1 MRATTSGSAGAEG
14 DTSPLMPHTTRKRY
28 AVVSCHVERP
38 LEDEVWSRFSELQE
52 RRPGGFAIAAL
63 LRPAD
68 DAAGED
74 EGTWLERAQE
84 AAARGPLGHHTH
96 WTAPDHARPTGGP
109 TGGRVLAEARRMREL
124 GLEPTLFC
132 GGGWYTDTE
141 VAEACAELGYADC
154 TPRATR
160 PAYLGPKE
168 TWASLPAPARVRLP
182 SGRLL
187 TAIPTT
193 HSLGDLARAFLRP
206 RSLPRV
212 VHVYFHDVDLLQRR
226 RHTLARVLFPLL
238 ARMAEPTT
246 LDELAATIAT
256 DAPEIAW
263 GDVIQKT

>member
-1 MRATTSGSAGAEG
+1 
-14 DTSPLMPHTTRKRY
+14 MPHTTRKRY

-96 WTAPDHARPTGGP
+96 WTAPNHARPTGGP
-109 TGGRVLAEARRMREL
+109 TGERVLAEGRRMREL

-141 VAEACAELGYADC
+141 VAEACAELGYVDC
-154 TPRATR
+154 TPRVTR
-160 PAYLGPKE
+160 PPYLGPGE
-168 TWASLPAPARVRLP
+168 PWAWLSSPARIRLP
-182 SGRLL
+182 SGRSMH
-187 TAIPTT
+187 AIPTT
-193 HSLGDLARAFLRP
+193 HSVGDLFRDLRLLRP
-206 RSLPRV
+206 QRPRRMPRRV
-212 VHVYFHDVDLLQRR
+212 SDRYRRVFPDLVHVYFHDTDLRDRR
-226 RHTLARVLFPLL
+226 RRVLLRGLLRLLARV
-238 ARMAEPTT
+238 AEPVD
-246 LDELAATIAT
+246 LDTLAAPLAP
-256 DAPEIAW
+256 DGPEIAW
-263 GDVIQKT
+263 DDVARL